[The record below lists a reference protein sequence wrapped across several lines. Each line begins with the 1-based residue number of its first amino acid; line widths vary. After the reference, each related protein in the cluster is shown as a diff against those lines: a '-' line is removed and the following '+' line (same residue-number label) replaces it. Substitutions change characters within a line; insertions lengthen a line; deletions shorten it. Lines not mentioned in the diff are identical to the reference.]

1 MRTPLF
7 VRTAI
12 GFTAVVGVIAMTGG
26 VASAGSVNHAQ
37 PVVFGVPNCTGQTA
51 AFVSQGNFNN
61 PIGAPFGLG
70 HTSHSAG
77 ISVQQAQAEIQFYCA
92 TGIVP

>member
-1 MRTPLF
+1 
-7 VRTAI
+7 
-12 GFTAVVGVIAMTGG
+12 MTGG
-26 VASAGSVNHAQ
+26 VASAGSVNHTQAGT
-37 PVVFGVPNCTGQTA
+37 VGAANCTGQTA

>member
-1 MRTPLF
+1 MRTSLLG
-7 VRTAI
+7 RAAI
-12 GFTAVVGVIAMTGG
+12 GFTAVIGVIAVTGG

-37 PVVFGVPNCTGQTA
+37 PVAFGVPNCTGQTA